1 MILLINP
8 RSTRPIWRRFPLSLM
23 ALGASLPP
31 ETPWEIWDGNKP
43 EAGFHKRLLDRVAA
57 AEGSHD
63 PVRLLAISVMPGPQL
78 VSAAALSELLKERF
92 PGIPVVW
99 GGYFPSLYPQVV
111 LDAPYVDWVIRG
123 QGERPLAELLEVL
136 DGRRAPAD
144 VAGLAYRGACGHELN
159 PERSWVG
166 PDELASPPYDH
177 IDVEDYLGPTSLGRR
192 SGVYQASIG
201 CPYACN
207 FCGVI
212 SVYGRKEKFQAPAR
226 VAASLTQLR
235 DRHGMDS
242 VHFYDNNFFLKEA
255 HAEELCERLAP
266 LGLNWWCETRID
278 GMLKFSDA
286 TWRKIEGSG
295 AQMIFFGAGSGSDA
309 ALLAMSKDLTT
320 AQTLEIARRLART
333 TIIPEFSFVLGGPDD
348 PDEEIS
354 STLNLIRK
362 LKSIIPRCEIIFH
375 YYTPMP
381 GRNGSGAPTAR
392 SDGTPGSIEE
402 WCEPAWV
409 DWMTFEKPRTPWMN
423 RRLWSR
429 VADFQ
434 TVLESRFPPVCDAA
448 ISGWT
453 GRLVERLARRRWD
466 EGRFEKP
473 RLLRAARALAR
484 RVPLEPQAYGHL
496 RPSQE
501 LLPPKKG
508 YGLWAWTYEA
518 SNGLTHL
525 DDLAVRR
532 LSPRYFERLLD
543 AGCGTGLRMP
553 SKASGLAIG
562 VDLTPEM
569 LSVGKARG
577 ETRLINADIRALPV
591 RDGFFDLLWCRL
603 VLSHLSD
610 IGAAY
615 DELGRTS
622 APGATLI
629 VTDLYVE
636 AGRPAFDTSFADPSG
651 TTRFIEVF
659 PRAAVDH
666 ARIAVDAG
674 FELQETCYSVIG
686 PESRQFFKQAGE
698 LPRYERQKGRR
709 VLVAMKFVRRGAWG
723 GNHG

>member
-1 MILLINP
+1 MIIFINP
-8 RSTRPIWRRFPLSLM
+8 KATRPLWRRFPLSLM
-23 ALGASLPP
+23 ALGASLVP
-31 ETPWEIWDGNKP
+31 ETSWEIWDGNRP
-43 EAGFHKRLLDRVAA
+43 EVDFHTRLLDRVAA
-57 AEGSHD
+57 AEATRD
-63 PVRLLAISVMPGPQL
+63 PVRLLAMSVMPGPQL
-78 VSAAALSELLKERF
+78 VSAVALSELLKARF
-92 PGIPVVW
+92 PRIPVVW

-123 QGERPLAELLEVL
+123 QGERTLAELLEVL
-136 DGRRAPAD
+136 DGRREPSD
-144 VAGLAYRGACGHELN
+144 VAGLAYRGTSGHEVN
-159 PERSWVG
+159 PERPWVG
-166 PDELASPPYDH
+166 PDEFAAPPYDH

-212 SVYGRKEKFQAPAR
+212 SVYGRKEKFEAPAR
-226 VAASLTQLR
+226 VAANLTYLR

-242 VHFYDNNFFLKEA
+242 VHFYDNNFFLTEA

-266 LGLNWWCETRID
+266 VGLNWWCETRID
-278 GMLKFSDA
+278 GMLKFSDT
-286 TWRKIEGSG
+286 TWRTIEGSG
-295 AQMIFFGAGSGSDA
+295 AQMMFFGAESGSDA
-309 ALLAMSKDLTT
+309 ALRAMSKDLTT
-320 AQTLEIARRLART
+320 AQTLEIATRLART
-333 TIIPEFSFVLGGPDD
+333 TIIPEFSFMLGGPDD

-354 STLNLIRK
+354 LTLNLIRK
-362 LKSIIPRCEIIFH
+362 LKGIIPRCEIVFH

-381 GRNGSGAPTAR
+381 RRNGSSVLTNPP
-392 SDGTPGSIEE
+392 DGTPGSIEE

-434 TVLESRFPPVCDAA
+434 TVLESRYASAGDSVV
-448 ISGWT
+448 SGWT
-453 GRLVERLARRRWD
+453 GKLVDRLARRRWD

-473 RLLRAARALAR
+473 RLLRAVRALAR
-484 RVPLEPQAYGHL
+484 RVPQEPQAYGHV
-496 RPSQE
+496 RPPE
-501 LLPPKKG
+501 EPLPPKEG
-508 YGLWAWTYEA
+508 YGLWAASYEVP
-518 SNGLTHL
+518 NGLTHL
-525 DDLAVRR
+525 DDLAVQA
-532 LSPRYFERLLD
+532 LSPRRFERLLD

-553 SKASGLAIG
+553 SRTAGLTVG
-562 VDLTPEM
+562 VDLTSEM

-591 RDGFFDLLWCRL
+591 RDRCFDLLWCRL
-603 VLSHLSD
+603 VLSHLAD

-622 APGATLI
+622 ARGATLI
-629 VTDLYVE
+629 VTDLYLE
-636 AGRPAFDTSFADPSG
+636 PGRATLNTSFTDQSG

-666 ARIAVDAG
+666 ARIAADAG
-674 FELQETCYSVIG
+674 FDLQETFYSVIG
-686 PESRQFFKQAGE
+686 PESRQFFEQAGE

-709 VLVAMKFVRRGAWG
+709 ILVAMKFVKRGA
-723 GNHG
+723 

>member
-8 RSTRPIWRRFPLSLM
+8 KSTRPIWRRFPLSLM

-31 ETPWEIWDGNKP
+31 DTSWEIWDGNRP
-43 EAGFHKRLLDRVAA
+43 VADSHERLLDRVAA
-57 AEGSHD
+57 AEGSRD
-63 PVRLLAISVMPGPQL
+63 PVRLLVISVMPGPQL
-78 VSAAALSELLKERF
+78 VRAAALSELLKARF
-92 PGIPVVW
+92 PSIPVVW
-99 GGYFPSLYPQVV
+99 GGYFPSLYPEVV

-123 QGERPLAELLEVL
+123 QGERTLADLLEVL
-136 DGRRAPAD
+136 DGRREPSD
-144 VAGLAYRGACGHELN
+144 VAGLAYRGTSGHKVN

-166 PDELASPPYDH
+166 PDEFASPPYDH

-212 SVYGRKEKFQAPAR
+212 SVYGRKEKFEAPAR
-226 VAASLTQLR
+226 VAANLTYLR

-242 VHFYDNNFFLKEA
+242 VHFYDNNFFLTEA
-255 HAEELCERLAP
+255 HAKEMCARLAP

-278 GMLKFSDA
+278 GMLKFSAA

-295 AQMIFFGAGSGSDA
+295 AQMIFFGAESGSDA
-309 ALLAMSKDLTT
+309 VLRAISKDLTT
-320 AQTLEIARRLART
+320 AQTLEIAERLART
-333 TIIPEFSFVLGGPDD
+333 TIIPEFSFMLGGPDD

-354 STLNLIRK
+354 LTLNLIRK
-362 LKSIIPRCEIIFH
+362 LKSIVPRCEIVFH

-381 GRNGSGAPTAR
+381 QRNGSSVSTDPP
-392 SDGTPGSIEE
+392 DGMPGSIEE

-434 TVLESRFPPVCDAA
+434 TVLESRYPSVCDSG

-453 GRLVERLARRRWD
+453 GKLVERLARRRWD
-466 EGRFEKP
+466 AGRFEKP
-473 RLLRAARALAR
+473 RLLRAVRALAR
-484 RVPLEPQAYGHL
+484 RVPREPQAYGHL
-496 RPSQE
+496 RPPDE
-501 LLPPKKG
+501 LLPPQEG
-508 YGLWAWTYEA
+508 YGLWAASYEVP
-518 SNGLTHL
+518 NGLTHL
-525 DDLAVRR
+525 DDLAVRH
-532 LSPRYFERLLD
+532 LSPRSFERLLD
-543 AGCGTGLRMP
+543 AGCGTGLRLP
-553 SKASGLAIG
+553 SKGAGLAIG
-562 VDLTPEM
+562 VDLTSEM

-577 ETRLINADIRALPV
+577 ETRLVNADIRALPV
-591 RDGFFDLLWCRL
+591 RDRFFDLLWCRL

-636 AGRPAFDTSFADPSG
+636 AGQAALDTSFTDQSG

-659 PRAAVDH
+659 PRPAVDH
-666 ARIAVDAG
+666 ARIAADAG
-674 FELQETCYSVIG
+674 FDLQETFYSVIG
-686 PESRQFFKQAGE
+686 PDSRQFFEKAGE

-709 VLVAMKFVRRGAWG
+709 ILVAMKFVKRGS
-723 GNHG
+723 